1 MNNFSKYQIATAIA
15 VLFHIVGIAGILL
28 FKSDAIIRST
38 PLNLLLCFILLVWTQ
53 KEKNIYFWIFTALA
67 LLIGFLSEVIGV
79 NTGMLFGDYNYGT
92 VLGIKFK
99 NVPLII
105 SINWFIVI
113 YCCGTTITALLQ
125 KIISSTPV
133 TENSMKPSVTLKAIS
148 VIIDGATLAA
158 IFDWL
163 IEPVA
168 IKLGYWQW
176 AGIDIPFYNYVCW
189 FAISLLLMA
198 LFRFLS
204 FDKNNKFAINLL
216 LIQVMFFLLLRT
228 FLY

>member
-1 MNNFSKYQIATAIA
+1 M
-15 VLFHIVGIAGILL
+15 
-28 FKSDAIIRST
+28 
-38 PLNLLLCFILLVWTQ
+38 LVIWTQ
-53 KEKNIYFWIFTALA
+53 KEKNIYFWLFTVLA

-79 NTGMLFGDYNYGT
+79 NTGMLFGDYTYGT
-92 VLGIKFK
+92 TLGIKFK

-105 SINWFIVI
+105 GINWFIVM
-113 YCCGTTITALLQ
+113 YCCGVSVTAFLQ
-125 KIISSTPV
+125 KIISSTPAV
-133 TENSMKPSVTLKAIS
+133 ENVAKPSVTLKAIS
-148 VIIDGATLAA
+148 VITDGATLAV

-176 AGIDIPFYNYVCW
+176 KNNDIPMYNYACW
-189 FAISLLLMA
+189 FAISLLLMT

-216 LIQVMFFLLLRT
+216 LIQVMFFLILRT
-228 FLY
+228 FL

>member
-15 VLFHIVGIAGILL
+15 ILFHIVGLAGIVL
-28 FKSDAIIRST
+28 FNNDFIIHST
-38 PLNLLLCFILLVWTQ
+38 PFNLLLCFILVIWTQ
-53 KEKNIYFWIFTALA
+53 KEKNIYFWIFTVLA

-79 NTGMLFGDYNYGT
+79 NTGILFGDYTYGT
-92 VLGIKFK
+92 TLGIKFK

-105 SINWFIVI
+105 GINWFIVM
-113 YCCGTTITALLQ
+113 YCCGVSVTAFLQ
-125 KIISSTPV
+125 KIISSTPAA
-133 TENSMKPSVTLKAIS
+133 ENVAKPSVTLKAIS
-148 VIIDGATLAA
+148 VITDGATLAV

-176 AGIDIPFYNYVCW
+176 KNNDIPIYNYACW
-189 FAISLLLMA
+189 FAISLLLMT

-216 LIQVMFFLLLRT
+216 LIQVMFFLILRT
-228 FLY
+228 FL